1 MKIIKLLFCLLI
13 MTPPSYAL
21 AGDPGGPYAVW
32 VNMSDKVVISKFLS
46 RRVAKAKN
54 DDSFDNAF
62 DVPSLIDAE
71 VLFYERPSD
80 ITDELVRRAVIKN
93 DKKAIKILNKIMRR
107 DYEGF
112 YGGFDGIIVYDEE
125 DGPRFSLIQRGVD
138 VVFKEKIPSRKDPK
152 SVWETFLL
160 VIPEVTRKP

>member
-1 MKIIKLLFCLLI
+1 
-13 MTPPSYAL
+13 
-21 AGDPGGPYAVW
+21 
-32 VNMSDKVVISKFLS
+32 
-46 RRVAKAKN
+46 
-54 DDSFDNAF
+54 
-62 DVPSLIDAE
+62 
-71 VLFYERPSD
+71 
-80 ITDELVRRAVIKN
+80 
-93 DKKAIKILNKIMRR
+93 MRR